1 VSYQLAGLDPQ
12 PKDIVALES
21 VARQNRY
28 SASCRPVM
36 DPFMPFTVLDRR
48 GSYVLAE
55 YMLQVIARTK
65 VCVRLHRNFVFE
77 RQTIFDAAT
86 NLALLPVDV
95 ALSTP
100 CSRRSHRSCMLAANC
115 SCQLPCQPRWSG
127 GPREPMLSM

>member
-1 VSYQLAGLDPQ
+1 MLVSYQPTGLDPQ

-36 DPFMPFTVLDRR
+36 DPLMPFTVLDRR

-55 YMLQVIARTK
+55 YMLQDIARTN
-65 VCVRLHRNFVFE
+65 VCVRLHRNFVIE

-100 CSRRSHRSCMLAANC
+100 LGHAVQQALTPLVHAGGELLMPALRSAKVV
-115 SCQLPCQPRWSG
+115 
-127 GPREPMLSM
+127 